1 VDDLKLSHEDPN
13 IVMQVL
19 ETINNR
25 YGKEVPITVMC
36 GKVHDYLGMVLDYTE
51 EGRVKISM
59 NQYMNKILHELP
71 ADMTGEVPTSS
82 KLTLTNRNEIQR
94 EKNGSMAM
102 LQSFCS

>member
-82 KLTLTNRNEIQR
+82 KSTLTHRN
-94 EKNGSMAM
+94 
-102 LQSFCS
+102 

>member
-1 VDDLKLSHEDPN
+1 
-13 IVMQVL
+13 
-19 ETINNR
+19 
-25 YGKEVPITVMC
+25 MC

-82 KLTLTNRNEIQR
+82 KLTLTHRN
-94 EKNGSMAM
+94 
-102 LQSFCS
+102 